1 MDYPDFQGEW
11 KEKAQ
16 LNVREI
22 RRCGWKSP
30 LEFDRRGLI
39 RKVKLLWCNGG
50 AMCRSL
56 ETEVPVLSLL
66 SLIVFS

>member
-1 MDYPDFQGEW
+1 MHGKPNLTE
-11 KEKAQ
+11 AQ

-22 RRCGWKSP
+22 GRCGWKSP
-30 LEFDRRGLI
+30 LEFDWRGLI

-50 AMCRSL
+50 AMSRSL

-66 SLIVFS
+66 LTPVFS